1 MIVETIRM
9 ALQSLSVNRLRTFLS
24 MLGIVIGVAAVVSI
38 VSVGRSA
45 QEEVAGQIGTL
56 GSDLIWVTPGSAH
69 AAADPRQGFT
79 LEIVEHIEAFSP
91 DVTNVVPEISTRAQ
105 LARDGSTVSATVV
118 GTSPGFSEAN
128 LYFPVTGR
136 FLNETDQTR
145 VRNSLVLGNRVAGD
159 LFGTEDPLGR
169 RVRIDVAERR
179 LNFSVIGVMEEKGRG
194 ITGNLDTRVYIP
206 VTTYL
211 QRLRREEFVDLYYAQ
226 AVEGSAWDARRQVEY
241 FFHRYLRDD
250 DRFSIFS
257 QDQIL
262 DVLDQVTGTLGLM
275 LGGIAGISLIV
286 GGIGIMN
293 IMLVSVTERT
303 REIGIRKALGA
314 RRRDILRQFLFEALT
329 LSGLGGVIGIGLG
342 WAGTYVVTRI
352 GGWIPVVS
360 APSIVL
366 AFGFALAIGL
376 FFGIY
381 PAVKAARLDPVDA
394 LSYE

>member
-9 ALQSLSVNRLRTFLS
+9 AFHSLSVNRLRTFLS

-56 GSDLIWVTPGSAH
+56 GSDLIWVAPG
-69 AAADPRQGFT
+69 AAGVTGDPRQGFT
-79 LEIVEHIEAFSP
+79 LDIVEHIDAFSP
-91 DVTNVVPEISTRAQ
+91 DVVSVVPEISTGVR
-105 LARDGSTVSATVV
+105 LAHDGSGVRATVV
-118 GTSPGFSEAN
+118 GTSSGFAQAN
-128 LYFPVTGR
+128 FYFPVHGR
-136 FLNETDQTR
+136 FLDDSDQAR
-145 VRNSLVLGNRVAGD
+145 VRNSLVLGSRIAND
-159 LFGTEDPLGR
+159 LFEAGNPLGR
-169 RVRIDVAERR
+169 RVRVHLDDRR
-179 LNFSVIGVMEEKGRG
+179 VNFTVIGVMEEKGQG

-206 VTTYL
+206 ITTYL
-211 QRLRREEFVDLYYAQ
+211 QRLRRSAYVDRYYAQ
-226 AVEGSAWDARRQVEY
+226 AAEGAAREARRQVE
-241 FFHRYLRDD
+241 FFFYRYLGDA
-250 DRFSIFS
+250 DRFTIFS

-275 LGGIAGISLIV
+275 LGGIAAISLVV

-329 LSGLGGVIGIGLG
+329 LSGLGGVIGLGLG
-342 WAGTYVVTRI
+342 WLGTYIVTRI
-352 GGWIPVVS
+352 GGWALVVS
-360 APSIVL
+360 ALSVAL

-381 PAVKAARLDPVDA
+381 PAVKAARLDPVVA

>member
-1 MIVETIRM
+1 MIIETIRM
-9 ALQSLSVNRLRTFLS
+9 AFHSLSVNRLRTFLS

-56 GSDLIWVTPGSAH
+56 GSNLIWVTPGFTRP
-69 AAADPRQGFT
+69 AADPRQGFT
-79 LEIVEHIEAFSP
+79 LDIVDHIDALSP
-91 DVTNVVPEISTRAQ
+91 DVTTVVPEVSTGAQ
-105 LARDGSTVSATVV
+105 LARDGTTVNATVV
-118 GTSPGFSEAN
+118 GTSPGFSGAN
-128 LYFPVTGR
+128 LYFPVNGR
-136 FLNETDQTR
+136 FLNETDQAR
-145 VRNSLVLGNRVAGD
+145 VRNSLVLGHRVAGD
-159 LFGTEDPLGR
+159 LFGMEDPLGR
-169 RVRIDVAERR
+169 RVRIDLAERR
-179 LNFSVIGVMEEKGRG
+179 LNFTVIGVMEEKGRG

-211 QRLRREEFVDLYYAQ
+211 QRLRRDGFVDLYYAQ
-226 AVEGSAWDARRQVEY
+226 AVDGAAHDARRQVEY
-241 FFHRYLRDD
+241 FFHRYLGDD
-250 DRFSIFS
+250 DRFTIFS

-275 LGGIAGISLIV
+275 LGGIAGISLVV

-329 LSGLGGVIGIGLG
+329 LSGVGGVVGIGLG
-342 WAGTYVVTRI
+342 WIGTYVVTRI
-352 GGWIPVVS
+352 GGWVLVVS
-360 APSIVL
+360 ALSVAL

-381 PAVKAARLDPVDA
+381 PAVKAARLDPVKA